1 MMKSLSCAEQAV
13 ERILELSA
21 DLQIKRRA
29 TAKYSFEFDEYSMA
43 IAAYGKVLE
52 LLTALQREELCS
64 PTIGLLGSLES
75 SRETRAVI

>member
-1 MMKSLSCAEQAV
+1 MTKSLACAEQAI

-29 TAKYSFEFDEYSMA
+29 TAKYSFEFDEYSVA

-52 LLTALQREELCS
+52 ALTALRHEELLS
-64 PTIGLLGSLES
+64 PDLGLLGAMES
-75 SRETRAVI
+75 SLKPQAVI